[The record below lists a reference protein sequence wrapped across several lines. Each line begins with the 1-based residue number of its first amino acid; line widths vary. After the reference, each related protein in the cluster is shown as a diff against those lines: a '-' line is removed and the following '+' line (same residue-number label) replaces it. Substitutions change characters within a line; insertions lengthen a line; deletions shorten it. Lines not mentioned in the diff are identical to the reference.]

1 MRDYGRNG
9 YTVPTLHSG
18 GHPQRSATETEETQG
33 QFVKHLS
40 EFEDEYAS
48 G

>member
-1 MRDYGRNG
+1 MRDHGRNG
-9 YTVPTLHSG
+9 HAVPTLHSG
-18 GHPQRSATETEETQG
+18 GHPQRSATEVEETQE
-33 QFVKHLS
+33 QFVTYLS